1 MILLHLVAQS
11 QTFSNFVYQWQKDKG
26 MGEG

>member
-1 MILLHLVAQS
+1 MILLHLAVQS
-11 QTFSNFVYQWQKDKG
+11 QTFSNFVYQWQKDKE